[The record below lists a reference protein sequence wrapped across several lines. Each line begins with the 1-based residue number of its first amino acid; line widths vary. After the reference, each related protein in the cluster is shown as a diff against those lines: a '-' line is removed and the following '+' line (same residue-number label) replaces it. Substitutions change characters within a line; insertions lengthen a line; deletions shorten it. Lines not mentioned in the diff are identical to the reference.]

1 MHATRATRPLDE
13 DDAPCDGPHT
23 AESPYL
29 APVTRS
35 KLMTDPASD
44 RRVLHLEFDLTA
56 AKRAASLAYE
66 PGDSIGVL
74 PRNDPEL
81 VSELASRLGLSLESS
96 FDLTWASEH
105 ASANQNQNQPPPLP
119 NVRRPC
125 VVGDVLSRSVD
136 ITSVPRKSL
145 LRALAEACA
154 ESEDRLKLL
163 HLCSRGGRDAYK
175 REMVEEAPTLVDL
188 LTTIAPSCA
197 PDLAT
202 LLDALTPLQPRMYS
216 ITTAPEAH
224 PGKPAVAFSVV
235 SFQTPQGAARRGVA
249 THWLDRSTT
258 RGADASSSF
267 RCPVFIKRSIA
278 FRPPEDLSTPMLMI
292 GPGTGVAP
300 FRGFLQRRAAMID
313 AAKKKAARD
322 GEAADVVAPGN
333 AFLFF
338 GCRAPTEDFL
348 YRDEFEAFAADGTLT
363 KLITAFSRENPDQ
376 PKVYVQH
383 KIREHAAAVAAL
395 IVSSD
400 DARVY
405 VCGDG
410 GGMAKDVH
418 AALCE
423 VIASHG
429 GVEGVTCAE
438 DAGKMLAEMTKA
450 GRYVRD
456 IWS

>member
-1 MHATRATRPLDE
+1 
-13 DDAPCDGPHT
+13 
-23 AESPYL
+23 
-29 APVTRS
+29 
-35 KLMTDPASD
+35 
-44 RRVLHLEFDLTA
+44 
-56 AKRAASLAYE
+56 
-66 PGDSIGVL
+66 
-74 PRNDPEL
+74 
-81 VSELASRLGLSLESS
+81 
-96 FDLTWASEH
+96 
-105 ASANQNQNQPPPLP
+105 
-119 NVRRPC
+119 
-125 VVGDVLSRSVD
+125 
-136 ITSVPRKSL
+136 
-145 LRALAEACA
+145 
-154 ESEDRLKLL
+154 
-163 HLCSRGGRDAYK
+163 
-175 REMVEEAPTLVDL
+175 
-188 LTTIAPSCA
+188 
-197 PDLAT
+197 
-202 LLDALTPLQPRMYS
+202 
-216 ITTAPEAH
+216 
-224 PGKPAVAFSVV
+224 
-235 SFQTPQGAARRGVA
+235 
-249 THWLDRSTT
+249 
-258 RGADASSSF
+258 
-267 RCPVFIKRSIA
+267 VFIKRSIA